1 MSKTSPAFLHSTV
14 DLRRSTWA
22 IGRVAGTRRLHFRAV
37 IAIQDLWISGLTPR
51 SRFLP
56 SFSWFAACS
65 RRRILLVLAHI
76 SLNRVRP
83 LV

>member
-22 IGRVAGTRRLHFRAV
+22 IGRVSGNRRLHFRAV
-37 IAIQDLWISGLTPR
+37 IAIQDLWISGLTRRPR
-51 SRFLP
+51 SRFLRR
-56 SFSWFAACS
+56 FSWFAVCS

-76 SLNRVRP
+76 P
-83 LV
+83 